1 MINRELST
9 REKEILLMIRPT
21 TFQDIVDEV
30 RREVDN
36 NRYNARRE
44 LRILKNNRDNGNNGN
59 NGNNRC
65 SDTDIVV
72 REN

>member
-1 MINRELST
+1 MINRELNN

-21 TFQDIVDEV
+21 TFQDVVDAV

-44 LRILKNNRDNGNNGN
+44 LRILKNNENNGNSGNNG
-59 NGNNRC
+59 G
-65 SDTDIVV
+65 SDTDLDI
-72 REN
+72 RET